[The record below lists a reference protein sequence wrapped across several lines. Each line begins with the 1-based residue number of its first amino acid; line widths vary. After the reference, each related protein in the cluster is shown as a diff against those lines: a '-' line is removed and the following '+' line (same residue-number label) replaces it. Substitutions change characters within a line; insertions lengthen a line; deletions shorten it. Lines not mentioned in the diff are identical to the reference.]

1 MSEGEAVYEL
11 NGELFETAGEFLDA
25 LAHEYKVG
33 DRELVKTALEDYG
46 FDLGDI
52 NQ

>member
-1 MSEGEAVYEL
+1 MSEGEPVYEL

-33 DRELVKTALEDYG
+33 DQELVKSTLEDYG
-46 FDLGDI
+46 FDMSDI
-52 NQ
+52 GQ